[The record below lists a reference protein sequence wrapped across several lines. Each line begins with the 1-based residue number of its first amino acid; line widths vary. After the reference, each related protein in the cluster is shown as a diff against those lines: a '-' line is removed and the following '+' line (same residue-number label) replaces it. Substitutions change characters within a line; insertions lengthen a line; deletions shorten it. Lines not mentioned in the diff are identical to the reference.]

1 LKAVKQ
7 QYPILPPKHSWEKV
21 NDAFDEYTC
30 IKCKL
35 HIKKHPVWGWR
46 WKKRIE
52 SQFSFNMDTIVFV
65 SWRDEP
71 PLPCNAATMNE
82 ALE

>member
-1 LKAVKQ
+1 MKAIKQ
-7 QYPILPPKHSWEKV
+7 VRPILPPRHSWEKV

-46 WKKRIE
+46 WQKKVK
-52 SQFSFNMDTIVFV
+52 SHFNKLHITYV
-65 SWRDEP
+65 SWRENP
-71 PLPCNAATMNE
+71 PLPCNAAVMNE